1 MSALPPKADMLIVG
15 INVCF
20 VPEADIAACGVWPP
34 SGRINVPHT
43 DEGMRVYIVAY
54 DTTKPTQI
62 TIAASAKPT
71 TAEVHMLSS

>member
-1 MSALPPKADMLIVG
+1 MSALPPTADIRQCAW
-15 INVCF
+15 NARK
-20 VPEADIAACGVWPP
+20 VPLTDIAAYGVWPP
-34 SGRINVPHT
+34 SGRLNVPHP

>member
-1 MSALPPKADMLIVG
+1 MSALPPKADIRRCGLDVRL
-15 INVCF
+15 

-34 SGRINVPHT
+34 SGRLNVHHP

>member
-1 MSALPPKADMLIVG
+1 MPI
-15 INVCF
+15 
-20 VPEADIAACGVWPP
+20 ADIAACGVWPP
-34 SGRINVPHT
+34 SGRLNVPHP